1 MTNAPTGSSILPI
14 NLECDSVSP
23 QSTYFF
29 PIREIKIFTKKL
41 EDVFDE
47 LGEGCVDLIKLDIQ
61 GAELEVLK
69 GLGERRIEN
78 LLGFEMEVG
87 LGGVYRNQTTLDEA
101 HRFAENSGFELFDLR
116 VARGYT
122 KKGDDPGFYQREM
135 LNSYENVSTNAA
147 RVHEFDLVYFRK
159 PKSLIKARNKEAL
172 RRLMV
177 CYGTYNF
184 FTEALKLAEDAG
196 AAGVFSEQE
205 TKELVNSICTWH
217 QKVWHRPFHR
227 PTAFLNFV
235 RKVMNKVGLG
245 TRRWAQYL
253 WMEYPNF

>member
-1 MTNAPTGSSILPI
+1 MTNVPTGSSILPL
-14 NLECDSVSP
+14 NLKCELVKPDNA
-23 QSTYFF
+23 YFF
-29 PIREIKIFTKKL
+29 PVKELKISTRTL

-47 LGEGCVDLIKLDIQ
+47 QRVPYVDLIKLDIQ

-69 GLGERRIEN
+69 GLGNKRLES
-78 LLGFEMEVG
+78 LLGIEMEVG
-87 LGGVYRNQTTLDEA
+87 LDGVYENQSTFEDVHT
-101 HRFAENSGFELFDLR
+101 FCKSKGFDLFDLR
-116 VARGYT
+116 VARSYA
-122 KKGDDPGFYQREM
+122 KKGQSEDYYQKVM
-135 LNSYENVSTNAA
+135 LNSYANVSTNAA
-147 RVHEFDLVYFRK
+147 RVREFDLVYFK
-159 PKSLIKARNKEAL
+159 NPASLIKQKDKGAL

-245 TRRWAQYL
+245 TRRWAQYF